1 MTSNKGDKNLK
12 REWNAASKLLLNK
25 VLSRGIPAS
34 KYFSPCAKVSN
45 SSNSVGRL
53 SRRPL
58 FFSCRDQALLAV
70 DTLPTGS
77 KLCHKLSGVAF
88 QKPHHLK

>member
-1 MTSNKGDKNLK
+1 MVSQLVNTFHRVLKSQTLLILLVAFPGD
-12 REWNAASKLLLNK
+12 
-25 VLSRGIPAS
+25 LS
-34 KYFSPCAKVSN
+34 
-45 SSNSVGRL
+45 
-53 SRRPL
+53 

>member
-58 FFSCRDQALLAV
+58 FFLAGTRLSLLWTPHLQEAN
-70 DTLPTGS
+70 
-77 KLCHKLSGVAF
+77 GVISYLELHF
-88 QKPHHLK
+88 KSHTT